1 MTMSPDAAAMA
12 DFLEAD
18 DHDRPFF
25 RDRDFVGRFGR
36 AHRSDLTAAVE
47 ELKRR
52 AGAKAQAAGLPM
64 TWPAHIDLAERTES
78 NFS

>member
-1 MTMSPDAAAMA
+1 MTASPDAAAMA

-25 RDRDFVGRFGR
+25 RDREFVDRFGR

-52 AGAKAQAAGLPM
+52 AEVKAQTAGVQIA
-64 TWPAHIDLAERTES
+64 WPANLPSPEIERITT
-78 NFS
+78 